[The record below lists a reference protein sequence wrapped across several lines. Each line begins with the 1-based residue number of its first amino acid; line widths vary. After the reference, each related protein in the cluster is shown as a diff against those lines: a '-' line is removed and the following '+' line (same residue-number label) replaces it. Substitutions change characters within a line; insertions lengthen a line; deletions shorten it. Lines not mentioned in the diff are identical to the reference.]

1 MVQAIAHTETETFL
15 QNATVEH
22 LNFSKLNKTRIRFR
36 IQLKKSTKSAAPKW
50 ADVLKAE
57 ISEVESDLVKVTNS
71 EVGLRGIKVFKKLDE
86 ASAQLRQEIASV
98 QEWMSADTGDW
109 VCPIDLAPIVWNQL
123 INIRDNVAPSLRNQ
137 LTVDYEAGL
146 VDYQERIDKFLSL
159 NAWELSD
166 DKQQE
171 VKANLLTAFPTLTD
185 LEDYLQV
192 IIGRPVI
199 IPALSEQ
206 LDSQQA
212 ECLDQITQ
220 FIRQYDSNLEQ
231 RLRESAQAGGE
242 QLAAQLLE
250 ELSDWEP
257 GRKPVQFKKKMEK
270 HLMKVRVLLANASPE
285 AGSSLQQMMEHLD
298 SIVTDPAIEAKN
310 LGSDGRSQL
319 QQKMEEIRSK
329 LLDEQRNLQSLA
341 TDDVGLSKATVMS
354 FKFR

>member
-1 MVQAIAHTETETFL
+1 
-15 QNATVEH
+15 
-22 LNFSKLNKTRIRFR
+22 
-36 IQLKKSTKSAAPKW
+36 
-50 ADVLKAE
+50 
-57 ISEVESDLVKVTNS
+57 
-71 EVGLRGIKVFKKLDE
+71 
-86 ASAQLRQEIASV
+86 LRQEIASV

-109 VCPIDLAPIVWNQL
+109 VCPIDLAPLVWNQL
-123 INIRDNVAPSLRNQ
+123 INIRDNIAPGLRNQ
-137 LTVDYEAGL
+137 LKVDYESGL
-146 VDYQERIDKFLSL
+146 EDYQERIDQFLSL
-159 NAWELSD
+159 NTWELPH
-166 DKQQE
+166 DKQE
-171 VKANLLTAFPTLTD
+171 SVKANLLRAFPTLID

-206 LDSQQA
+206 LNQQQA

-220 FIRQYDSNLEQ
+220 FIQQYDQNLEQ
-231 RLRESAQAGGE
+231 RLRESALAGGE

-270 HLMKVRVLLANASPE
+270 HLMKVQVLLANADPDAS
-285 AGSSLQQMMEHLD
+285 SSLKAMMAHLD

-310 LGSDGRSQL
+310 LGSDTRSQL
-319 QQKMEEIRSK
+319 QQKMQEIRIK

>member
-36 IQLKKSTKSAAPKW
+36 IQLKKSTKSAAPRW
-50 ADVLKAE
+50 ADVLKSE

-123 INIRDNVAPSLRNQ
+123 INIRDNLAPSLRNQ

-159 NAWELSD
+159 NAWELPD

-171 VKANLLTAFPTLTD
+171 VKASLLTAFPTLTD

-192 IIGRPVI
+192 VIGRPVI

-206 LDSQQA
+206 LDHKQA
-212 ECLDQITQ
+212 ECLDQITR
-220 FIRQYDSNLEQ
+220 FIQQYDQNLEQ
-231 RLRESAQAGGE
+231 RLRESALAGGE

-250 ELSDWEP
+250 ELADWEP
-257 GRKPVQFKKKMEK
+257 GRKPIQFKKKMQR
-270 HLMKVRVLLANASPE
+270 HLMKVQVLLANADPDAS
-285 AGSSLQQMMEHLD
+285 SSLEQMMAHLD
-298 SIVTDPAIEAKN
+298 SIVNDPAIESKN
-310 LGSDGRSQL
+310 LGSDTRSQL
-319 QQKMEEIRSK
+319 QQKMDSIRTK

>member
-109 VCPIDLAPIVWNQL
+109 ICPIDLAPIVWNQL
-123 INIRDNVAPSLRNQ
+123 INIRDNIAPSLRNQ
-137 LTVDYEAGL
+137 LKVDYESGL
-146 VDYQERIDKFLSL
+146 IDYQERIDKFLSL
-159 NAWELSD
+159 NAWQLPD

-171 VKANLLTAFPTLTD
+171 VKANLLTAFPTLND

-192 IIGRPVI
+192 VIGRPVI

-206 LDSQQA
+206 LDQKQA

-220 FIRQYDSNLEQ
+220 FIQQYDQNLEQ
-231 RLRESAQAGGE
+231 RLRESAIAGGE

-298 SIVTDPAIEAKN
+298 SIVTDPAIESKN
-310 LGSDGRSQL
+310 LASDGRSQL
-319 QQKMEEIRSK
+319 QQKMDEIRVK
-329 LLDEQRNLQSLA
+329 LLDEQRNLQSLS
-341 TDDVGLSKATVMS
+341 TNDVGLAKATVS
-354 FKFR
+354 AFKFR

>member
-1 MVQAIAHTETETFL
+1 MVQAIYSTIAANFL
-15 QNATVEH
+15 TDAVVERH
-22 LNFSKLNKTRIRFR
+22 NFSQLNKTRIRFR

-57 ISEVESDLVKVTNS
+57 VSEIESDLVKVTNS

-86 ASAQLRQEIASV
+86 AAAQLRQEIASV

-109 VCPIDLAPIVWNQL
+109 VCPIDLAPLVWSQL
-123 INIRDNVAPSLRNQ
+123 LNIRDNIAPGLRNQ
-137 LTVDYEAGL
+137 LKADYEAGL
-146 VDYQERIDKFLSL
+146 EDYQERIDQFLSL
-159 NAWELSD
+159 NTWELSQ
-166 DKQQE
+166 DKQE
-171 VKANLLTAFPTLTD
+171 SVKANLLRAFPILTD
-185 LEDYLQV
+185 
-192 IIGRPVI
+192 
-199 IPALSEQ
+199 
-206 LDSQQA
+206 
-212 ECLDQITQ
+212 
-220 FIRQYDSNLEQ
+220 
-231 RLRESAQAGGE
+231 
-242 QLAAQLLE
+242 LE

-310 LGSDGRSQL
+310 LGSDTRSQL
-319 QQKMEEIRSK
+319 QQKMEEIRIK

-341 TDDVGLSKATVMS
+341 TGDVGLSKATVMS

>member
-1 MVQAIAHTETETFL
+1 
-15 QNATVEH
+15 
-22 LNFSKLNKTRIRFR
+22 
-36 IQLKKSTKSAAPKW
+36 
-50 ADVLKAE
+50 
-57 ISEVESDLVKVTNS
+57 
-71 EVGLRGIKVFKKLDE
+71 
-86 ASAQLRQEIASV
+86 
-98 QEWMSADTGDW
+98 

-159 NAWELSD
+159 NAWELPH

-192 IIGRPVI
+192 VIGRPVI

-206 LDSQQA
+206 LNQQQA
-212 ECLDQITQ
+212 ECLDQITK
-220 FIRQYDSNLEQ
+220 FIQQYDQNLEQ

-298 SIVTDPAIEAKN
+298 SIVTDPAIESKN
-310 LGSDGRSQL
+310 LASDGRSQL
-319 QQKMEEIRSK
+319 QQKMEEIRVK
-329 LLDEQRNLQSLA
+329 LLDEQRNLQQLA
-341 TDDVGLSKATVMS
+341 TGDVGLSKATVMS